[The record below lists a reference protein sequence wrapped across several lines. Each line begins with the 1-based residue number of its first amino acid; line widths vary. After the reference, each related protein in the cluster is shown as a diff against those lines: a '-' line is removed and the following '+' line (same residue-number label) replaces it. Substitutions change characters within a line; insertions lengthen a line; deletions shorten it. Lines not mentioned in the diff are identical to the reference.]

1 MALTLGFTGMD
12 SATEAGL
19 TAAFEQANARL
30 GKSWQLQPEVEA
42 EHVIVDMD
50 SMYGPMSW
58 LRLHAAGKQV
68 IGLTSAP
75 RTQANFHLSRPFDAE
90 SVATLLQAIAA
101 DAGIQVQATPQPQ
114 ARLPE
119 TRLPGAAPLPAKAPL
134 PSGMS
139 PSPAP
144 QDLLPEEHPLPVD
157 EEAEAPA
164 PAPGLAGS
172 VEAGTLAPIT
182 IAPSAAAPSPVVPA
196 PLPPAIPQPTVVTP
210 PFAPPRERGLA
221 DWLAPGALSGRLR
234 YRPASGQTVLI
245 DADARQY
252 HAIAAL
258 KPLAATFDGV
268 VARDD
273 FESVDAAAWARETAT
288 LGPAQPLNRLQ
299 WYGGLLAGKG
309 VLFPE
314 FDPAG
319 RYKLSKWPQTEREFP
334 KHFRIA
340 TAMMKGPATLD
351 EVTTA
356 SGVPLA
362 DVIDFVNA
370 SLVTGFAEFVPE
382 PSPEPVEPQKPG
394 GLFGRLR
401 GK

>member
-1 MALTLGFTGMD
+1 MVLTLGFTGMD
-12 SATEAGL
+12 SATEAAL
-19 TAAFEQANARL
+19 TAAFQQANARL
-30 GKSWQLQPEVEA
+30 GTPWRLLPDIEA
-42 EHVIVDMD
+42 AHVIVDMD

-75 RTQANFHLSRPFDAE
+75 RTQTDFHLSRPFDAE
-90 SVATLLQAIAA
+90 SVANLLQSISTDPVVTA
-101 DAGIQVQATPQPQ
+101 QATPSS
-114 ARLPE
+114 E
-119 TRLPGAAPLPAKAPL
+119 TSPAKAPV

-144 QDLLPEEHPLPVD
+144 QDLLPEEQPLAVD
-157 EEAEAPA
+157 EEAAAPA
-164 PAPGLAGS
+164 PAPSLPGS
-172 VEAGTLAPIT
+172 VEAGTLAPTT
-182 IAPSAAAPSPVVPA
+182 IAPSLAMPAPAAPAATAPSP
-196 PLPPAIPQPTVVTP
+196 PPR
-210 PFAPPRERGLA
+210 PPRELGLV

-234 YRPASGQTVLI
+234 YRPASGQPLLI

-252 HAIAAL
+252 FATASL

-268 VARDD
+268 VTREH
-273 FESVDAAAWARETAT
+273 FEPVDAATWAQETAT
-288 LGPAQPLNRLQ
+288 IGAAQSLNRLQ

-309 VLFPE
+309 ALLPE
-314 FDPAG
+314 FDPTG
-319 RYKLSKWPQTEREFP
+319 RYKLSKWPQTEREYP
-334 KHFRIA
+334 KHFRVA

-351 EVTTA
+351 EVAAA
-356 SGVPLA
+356 SGVPLT

-370 SLVTGFAEFVPE
+370 SLVSGYAEFVPE
-382 PSPEPVEPQKPG
+382 PSAEPVEPQKPG

>member
-12 SATEAGL
+12 SATEAEL
-19 TAAFEQANARL
+19 TVAFQQANARL
-30 GKSWQLQPEVEA
+30 RTPWRLMPETEA
-42 EHVIVDMD
+42 QHVIVDMD

-68 IGLTSAP
+68 IGLTSAA
-75 RTQANFHLSRPFDAE
+75 RTQADFHLSRPFDSDSALNLLKSISPDAGLDLATAPRGKSKSSQPAE
-90 SVATLLQAIAA
+90 SSGGEQP
-101 DAGIQVQATPQPQ
+101 TPV
-114 ARLPE
+114 
-119 TRLPGAAPLPAKAPL
+119 

-144 QDLLPEEHPLPVD
+144 QDLLPKEHPLPVD
-157 EEAEAPA
+157 EEAKAPSPA
-164 PAPGLAGS
+164 PVLPKS
-172 VEAGTLAPIT
+172 VEAGTLAPST
-182 IAPSAAAPSPVVPA
+182 IAPAEPAPAPVAPPAISAVPA
-196 PLPPAIPQPTVVTP
+196 PAT
-210 PFAPPRERGLA
+210 RERTLA
-221 DWLAPGALSGRLR
+221 DWLAPGLLSGRLR
-234 YRPASGQTVLI
+234 FRPAHDQLVLI

-252 HAIAAL
+252 FAPTAL
-258 KPLAATFDGV
+258 KPLATMVGGAVT
-268 VARDD
+268 RDD
-273 FESVDAAAWARETAT
+273 FILVDATSWARDVAA
-288 LGPAQPLNRLQ
+288 LGAAQPLNRLQ

-309 VLFPE
+309 ALLSE

-319 RYKLSKWPQTEREFP
+319 RFKLSKWPQTEREFP

-340 TAMMKGPATLD
+340 TAMMKGPATL
-351 EVTTA
+351 EEIATA

-370 SLVTGFAEFVPE
+370 SLVSGFAEFVPE
-382 PSPEPVEPQKPG
+382 SQAEAVESNKPA

>member
-12 SATEAGL
+12 SATEAAL

-42 EHVIVDMD
+42 AHVIVDMD

-58 LRLHAAGKQV
+58 LRLHAASKQV

-90 SVATLLQAIAA
+90 SVATLLQAIAS
-101 DAGIQVQATPQPQ
+101 DAGVPVQPTPLPE

-119 TRLPGAAPLPAKAPL
+119 TRRPEAEPRPAKAPV

-139 PSPAP
+139 QSPAP
-144 QDLLPEEHPLPVD
+144 QDLLLEEHPLPVD
-157 EEAEAPA
+157 EEAKAPA
-164 PAPGLAGS
+164 PAPGLPGS
-172 VEAGTLAPIT
+172 VEAGTLAPTT
-182 IAPSAAAPSPVVPA
+182 IAPSPAAPEPASPE
-196 PLPPAIPQPTVVTP
+196 IPEPTVVTP
-210 PFAPPRERGLA
+210 APPRERGLA

-234 YRPASGQTVLI
+234 YRPASGESVLI

-252 HAIAAL
+252 FATAAL
-258 KPLAATFDGV
+258 KPLAATLDGV
-268 VARDD
+268 VASKD
-273 FESVDAAAWARETAT
+273 FEPIDMATWARETST
-288 LGPAQPLNRLQ
+288 LGPAQPLGRLQ

-309 VLFPE
+309 VLLPE

-351 EVTTA
+351 EITAA
-356 SGVPLA
+356 SGVPST

-382 PSPEPVEPQKPG
+382 PSAEPAEPQKPG